1 MSEKV
6 HPRNSNDITREYFDS
21 LLLEMRHIDAVL
33 PDTTLNLFGETFD
46 TPIMT
51 AALSHLNGCHPDGL
65 IEMARGAKAANA
77 IAFSGI
83 GPDEEIEG
91 ITATGARA
99 VSIIK
104 TYADDSIIFRK
115 IALAERC
122 GCIAVGMD
130 FDHGFNGKGEYD
142 NLAGQQMCGKSLDNL
157 KQYVAAT
164 KLPFILKGVLSV
176 QDTLKC
182 IEAGVKG
189 IIVSHH
195 AGIMASAVPPLL
207 ILPKIAEAAAGRLK
221 IFVDCGVQNGYD
233 AFKALALGADAVC
246 VGRPLMHPLS
256 ESGAEGVKNTILE
269 YTAEL
274 RGVMA
279 RTCSPSITQIDKGLV
294 WRL

>member
-1 MSEKV
+1 MSQKI
-6 HPRNSNDITREYFDS
+6 HPLNSNDITRSYFDS
-21 LLLEMRHIDAVL
+21 LLIEMRHIDAVL

-51 AALSHLNGCHPDGL
+51 AALSHLNRCHPDGL
-65 IEMARGAKAANA
+65 VELARGAKAANA
-77 IAFSGI
+77 ITFFGI
-83 GPDEEIEG
+83 GPDEEAMG

-104 TYADDSIIFRK
+104 TYADDSIVFHK
-115 IALAERC
+115 IALAEKC
-122 GCIAVGMD
+122 GCLAVGMD

-142 NLAGQQMCGKSLDNL
+142 ILAGQQMTGKTLDNL

-182 IEAGVKG
+182 IEAGVAG

-195 AGIMASAVPPLL
+195 AGLMASAVPPLL
-207 ILPKIAEAAAGRLK
+207 ILPKIVEAAAGRLK
-221 IFVDCGVQNGYD
+221 IFVDCGIQNGCD

-246 VGRPLMHPLS
+246 VGRPLMPPLT
-256 ESGAEGVKNTILE
+256 ESGAEGVKNTIQE

-274 RGVMA
+274 KGFMA
-279 RTCSPSITQIDKGLV
+279 RTCSPSITQIDKGLI